1 MTLLV
6 STAQDA
12 LSSQLYAL
20 HMGIIDRF
28 NDTVRETRSLIEAD
42 EKYICHEGLSMG
54 KDSTLVALCLIE
66 AYKQSI
72 AEGKIEPSR
81 PLMISTVNPG
91 AEALPMQM
99 YSEYAAPFLKAYA
112 KECGI
117 NLFYDGVAPDFHEEY
132 ANRYLSAQKVIQNAS
147 MSGDCT
153 VILKLI
159 PSEKYIKTML
169 NRFEGMEG
177 MEQYASSPVISFSGS
192 RVKDESTRRTRNMKK
207 QGTAN
212 KTIDALKA
220 ELVEQTDVSKFQL
233 YQYAPIRDWLT
244 DEVFT
249 ALELAGK
256 KPLTKNLPGIQN
268 AIPAFMP
275 DFALLLA
282 IYGNAAQEACEI
294 SVGQKHGAGC
304 SGKARYGCLICT
316 QVGSI
321 DKTQTSL
328 AKQDRW
334 NILGQEEALRL
345 RDYMFRLSANM
356 RARALHAKGYD
367 SVGYGRIALQPNV
380 LKPRYLEKLVRLFA
394 QLSILSQQRAAEFR
408 QLVAEGKEHTHPG
421 IIEIQ
426 NDVTL
431 NAKARRGYL
440 AMYKAQAVKAQINL
454 FSERHAVY
462 LSYRWGIDG
471 IASLPFRPLAI
482 WRDLHLRPESWI
494 PFPKTNAEW
503 EAETGKTIKL
513 VDPQYPLPEAVMMPV
528 FKKEEP
534 NHYVANHRA
543 LLSYWRRPIDTSD
556 ITNEA
561 GFNNCTLELKPEHST
576 TVKVEMSVSHSF
588 NDTQVDDGQY
598 QVSANIKGEVHLVD
612 IGSVTFG
619 TPEMGKVRIDGKL
632 VSKSFESEYL
642 STAFTELATNRIN
655 NVMEAIS
662 DKLVHR
668 EFVSLLSAQQ
678 FVSKALASE
687 FPSKKP
693 TLLTQAIPYLK
704 SAVLGVAYNEKP
716 RKVSAKAHFT
726 KRVVRTQNGKLTKSN
741 TRVKF
746 YPLSVDSRLHLAHA
760 NKLNGLNVDFGYA
773 YEKEVSVQTE
783 LINCHGELVDGA
795 KIAVTEQ
802 SIEMFKRLGGFEKTL
817 EIHDSHLNRALRHRE
832 PVRKF
837 ISTCPAEMLNSMGG
851 VVVSPSY
858 IAKYRELLKR
868 TQLFAEIGAL
878 DYQSMSVEEIQ
889 KQPWAITMKQ
899 HRMDKV
905 GVLRVVRELRN
916 KQRKQ
921 VKAALHAG
929 TPHQESLLQVQQLF
943 NLAHQYVEEGFDTLS
958 TSIFNVQFNTHEI
971 SHTQRAAA
979 YKAWLLLNQD
989 ALSSFNELQRMA
1001 LTPSQRNHLCVDAS
1015 FLTRLA
1021 TVTEKA
1027 MSELSKTAIGV
1038 VQKWQPMVQAVQSI
1052 RDKIEIAEKSGVDE
1066 TQNRDHHLEMYK
1078 LAITQYHPQSAG
1090 ALFEPSASH
1099 LRPNLTNLKLMLEK
1113 QLEKMHNA
1121 TEWYTDLA
1129 HSISVESAT
1138 LKSKAVSKVDLSTRL
1153 TYCANLSTAPTNKP
1167 VAPSLEV
1174 PVIVNDNLV
1183 LERVLETKPTAK
1195 PVKRAAKK
1203 SNALESMLAY
1213 QSKQEV
1219 LGHV

>member
-1 MTLLV
+1 MTLLA
-6 STAQDA
+6 STAQDE
-12 LSSQLYAL
+12 LNNQLYAL
-20 HMGIIDRF
+20 HVGIINRY
-28 NDTVRETRSLIEAD
+28 NETVSETRSLIEAD

-72 AEGKIEPSR
+72 AEGKIESSR

-117 NLFYDGVAPDFHEEY
+117 NLFYDCVAPDFHEEY

-192 RVKDESTRRTRNMKK
+192 RAKDESTRRTRNMKK
-207 QGTAN
+207 QGTAD

-220 ELVEQTDVSKFQL
+220 ELVDQTEVSKFQL

-244 DEVFT
+244 SEVFT

-256 KPLTKNLPGIQN
+256 KPLTKNLLGVHN
-268 AIPAFMP
+268 AIPAFLP

-316 QVGSI
+316 QVGTI

-482 WRDLHLRPESWI
+482 WRDLHLRPESWV

-503 EAETGKTIKL
+503 EAETGKVIKL
-513 VDPQYPLPEAVMMPV
+513 VDPEYPLPEAVMMPV
-528 FKKEEP
+528 FKNEEP
-534 NHYVANHRA
+534 KHYVANHRS

-556 ITNEA
+556 ITNET

-588 NDTQVDDGQY
+588 KDTQTTDDSY
-598 QVSANIKGEVHLVD
+598 KLDANIKGAAQLLS
-612 IGSVTFG
+612 IGEVTFG
-619 TPEMGKVRIDGKL
+619 KPVMGKVRIDGKL

-642 STAFTELATNRIN
+642 FSAFPELADDRIN

-662 DKLVHR
+662 ERLACR
-668 EFVSLLSAQQ
+668 EFVSLQTAQQ

-693 TLLTQAIPYLK
+693 TLLTQSIPYLK
-704 SAVLGVAYNEKP
+704 MGVLGLAYNAKP
-716 RKVSAKAHFT
+716 RKVLAKANFT
-726 KRVVRTQNGKLTKSN
+726 KRVARTQNGKLTKGN

-746 YPLSVDSRLHLAHA
+746 YPISSDSRLHLAHVT
-760 NKLNGLNVDFGYA
+760 KLNSFNVDFGYTH
-773 YEKEVSVQTE
+773 EKEVSVQTE
-783 LINCHGELVDGA
+783 LINCDGELVDGA

-802 SIEMFKRLGGFEKTL
+802 SIAMFKRLGGFEKTL

-832 PVRKF
+832 PVREF

-889 KQPWAITMKQ
+889 KQSWAVPMKQ
-899 HRMDKV
+899 HRVDKV

-943 NLAHQYVEEGFDTLS
+943 NLAQQYVEEGFDTLS
-958 TSIFNVQFNTHEI
+958 TSIFNVQFNTHEV
-971 SHTQRAAA
+971 SHSQRAAA

-989 ALSSFNELQRMA
+989 ALSSFDELQRMA
-1001 LTPSQRNHLCVDAS
+1001 LTPSQRNQLSLDAS
-1015 FLTRLA
+1015 SLSHLA
-1021 TVTEKA
+1021 RVTEKA
-1027 MSELSKTAIGV
+1027 MSDLSTTATAAI
-1038 VQKWQPMVQAVQSI
+1038 QKWSPMVQAVQSI
-1052 RDKIEIAEKSGVDE
+1052 REQIELAEKSGQDE
-1066 TQNRDHHLEMYK
+1066 AQIRDHQIGLYK
-1078 LAITQYHPQSAG
+1078 LAIEQYHPQTAG

-1099 LRPNLTNLKLMLEK
+1099 LRPNLTNFKLMLDK
-1113 QLEKMHNA
+1113 QLERMSKA
-1121 TEWYTDLA
+1121 IEWFTDLA
-1129 HSISVESAT
+1129 KGISAEGST
-1138 LKSKAVSKVDLSTRL
+1138 LKSKAVAKVDLSTRL
-1153 TYCANLSTAPTNKP
+1153 SYCANLPNTSQKVP
-1167 VAPSLEV
+1167 VPASLEL
-1174 PVIVNDNLV
+1174 PVIVHEDLI
-1183 LERVLETKPTAK
+1183 LESKSESKQKTKKTAK
-1195 PVKRAAKK
+1195 RT
-1203 SNALESMLAY
+1203 NTLESMLAY
-1213 QSKQEV
+1213 QAKQEDFE
-1219 LGHV
+1219 HV

>member
-20 HMGIIDRF
+20 HMEIIDRF

-112 KECGI
+112 KDCGI

-207 QGTAN
+207 QGTAH

-220 ELVEQTDVSKFQL
+220 ELVDPSDVSKFQL

-268 AIPAFMP
+268 AIPAFMS

-316 QVGSI
+316 QVGTI

-482 WRDLHLRPESWI
+482 WRDLHLRPESWV

-503 EAETGKTIKL
+503 EAETGKVIKL
-513 VDPQYPLPEAVMMPV
+513 VDPEYPLPEAVMMPV
-528 FKKEEP
+528 FKNEEP
-534 NHYVANHRA
+534 KHYVANHRS

-556 ITNEA
+556 ITNET

-588 NDTQVDDGQY
+588 KDTQTTDDSY
-598 QVSANIKGEVHLVD
+598 KLDANIKGAAQLLS
-612 IGSVTFG
+612 IGEVTFG
-619 TPEMGKVRIDGKL
+619 KPVMGKVRIDGKL
-632 VSKSFESEYL
+632 VSKFFESEYL

-668 EFVSLLSAQQ
+668 EFVSLQTAQQ
-678 FVSKALASE
+678 FVSKALATE

-889 KQPWAITMKQ
+889 KQSWAVPMKQ
-899 HRMDKV
+899 HRVDKV

-943 NLAHQYVEEGFDTLS
+943 NLAQQYVEEGFDTLS
-958 TSIFNVQFNTHEI
+958 TSIFNVQFNTHEV
-971 SHTQRAAA
+971 SHSQRAAA

-989 ALSSFNELQRMA
+989 ALSSFDELQRMA
-1001 LTPSQRNHLCVDAS
+1001 LTPSQRSHLALDAS

-1027 MSELSKTAIGV
+1027 MSDLSTTATAAI
-1038 VQKWQPMVQAVQSI
+1038 QKWSPMVQAVQSI
-1052 RDKIEIAEKSGVDE
+1052 REQIELAEKSGQDE
-1066 TQNRDHHLEMYK
+1066 AQIRDHQLRLYK
-1078 LAITQYHPQSAG
+1078 LAIEQYHPQTAG

-1099 LRPNLTNLKLMLEK
+1099 LRPNLTNFKLMLDK
-1113 QLEKMHNA
+1113 QLERMSKA
-1121 TEWYTDLA
+1121 IEWFTDLA
-1129 HSISVESAT
+1129 KGISAEGST
-1138 LKSKAVSKVDLSTRL
+1138 LKSKAVAKVDLSTRL
-1153 TYCANLSTAPTNKP
+1153 SYCANLPNTSQKVP
-1167 VAPSLEV
+1167 VPASLEL
-1174 PVIVNDNLV
+1174 PVIVHEDLI
-1183 LERVLETKPTAK
+1183 LESKSESKQKTKKTAK
-1195 PVKRAAKK
+1195 RT
-1203 SNALESMLAY
+1203 NTLESMLAY
-1213 QSKQEV
+1213 QAKQEDFE
-1219 LGHV
+1219 HV